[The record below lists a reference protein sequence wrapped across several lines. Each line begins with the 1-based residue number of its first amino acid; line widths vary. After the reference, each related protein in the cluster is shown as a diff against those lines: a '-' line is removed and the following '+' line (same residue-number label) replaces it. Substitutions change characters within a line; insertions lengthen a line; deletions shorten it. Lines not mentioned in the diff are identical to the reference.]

1 METSNNEHRAVSIA
15 LFTSLFAGQAALI
28 AMAPVLTEAA
38 SDLDVSTVAAGQLR
52 TLAGLTAGITALL
65 LGRLSARVG
74 LGRQLVGAALL
85 LALGSLASALAPS
98 FALLALAQLP
108 VGVGVAILTT
118 SGTLAAAEWVSPEM
132 RTRTLS
138 WALVGQPA
146 AVIVGMPLIG
156 LVGQHSWR
164 YGWLV
169 LPFVAAVAAA
179 ALIAPRHGGAPA
191 AQPPARARVAF
202 ADPVLARWLLSE
214 LLVNS
219 AWAGMLVYAGALYAE
234 SYGSAPGQTGFLLAV
249 AAGAYVAG
257 NLSCRRLARY
267 EASSVLIV
275 LALVLAVAGFLFGV
289 VRPDPLVSTAF
300 LSVAAFA
307 SGARTLVSSTFAL
320 ATAPALRPTVMRL
333 RASTM
338 QFGSFLGSIA
348 GGLAL
353 AVGGYRAFGATM
365 GLVFLGAAA
374 AIAQL
379 PVPQR
384 ARTRRW
390 APALSGA

>member
-1 METSNNEHRAVSIA
+1 MSIT

-28 AMAPVLTEAA
+28 AMSPVLTEAA
-38 SDLDVSTVAAGQLR
+38 SDLDVSTAAAGQLR

-65 LGRLSARVG
+65 MGRLSGRFG

-85 LALGSLASALAPS
+85 LALGSLGERAAPS

-108 VGVGVAILTT
+108 VGV
-118 SGTLAAAEWVSPEM
+118 
-132 RTRTLS
+132 
-138 WALVGQPA
+138 
-146 AVIVGMPLIG
+146 
-156 LVGQHSWR
+156 
-164 YGWLV
+164 
-169 LPFVAAVAAA
+169 AVADPDHGRDAGGSGMGRRPSCA
-179 ALIAPRHGGAPA
+179 RRRSRGRSSGSPRRDRGDAVDRPRRRAQLALQLARPALRRSGRRRSPVGATRRGGAPA
-191 AQPPARARVAF
+191 AALPPARARVAL

-234 SYGSAPGQTGFLLAV
+234 SYGSSSGQTGFLLAL

-257 NLSCRRLARY
+257 NLSCRRLTRY
-267 EASSVLIV
+267 EASNVLIV
-275 LALVLAVAGFLFGV
+275 LAFVLAVAGVLFGV

-320 ATAPALRPTVMRL
+320 ATAPALRPAVMRL

-338 QFGSFLGSIA
+338 QFG
-348 GGLAL
+348 
-353 AVGGYRAFGATM
+353 
-365 GLVFLGAAA
+365 
-374 AIAQL
+374 
-379 PVPQR
+379 
-384 ARTRRW
+384 
-390 APALSGA
+390 